1 MKLRKYL
8 REAKWKNTDIYGD
21 IYISDVEVRA
31 VEVEKGKY
39 SVLTT
44 KTQHGMAEY
53 NQWSRSKKRKPISKA
68 EVMKWVK
75 SLQKEMKNPKELKL
89 NWM

>member
-1 MKLRKYL
+1 L
-8 REAKWKNTDIYGD
+8 
-21 IYISDVEVRA
+21 
-31 VEVEKGKY
+31 KY